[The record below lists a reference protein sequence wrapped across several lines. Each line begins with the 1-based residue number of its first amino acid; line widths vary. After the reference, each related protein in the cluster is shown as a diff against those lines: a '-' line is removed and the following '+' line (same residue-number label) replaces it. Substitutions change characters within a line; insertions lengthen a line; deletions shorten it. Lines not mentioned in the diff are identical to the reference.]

1 HAHAA
6 CAAAG
11 GAGRPRRVGAVP
23 EAAGTA
29 GAVRRSRASLRAQ
42 HLPQRRGHPSRRC
55 PAHGSALNEK
65 TPMLKNTR
73 TIRVEW
79 GDCDPAGIVFYPR
92 YFEMFEAC
100 IAALFERATGMT
112 KFEMLKAYDFAG
124 YPVVE
129 ARAQFLAPAKYG
141 DDVIAETTISEFR
154 RSSFDV

>member
-1 HAHAA
+1 
-6 CAAAG
+6 
-11 GAGRPRRVGAVP
+11 
-23 EAAGTA
+23 
-29 GAVRRSRASLRAQ
+29 
-42 HLPQRRGHPSRRC
+42 
-55 PAHGSALNEK
+55 
-65 TPMLKNTR
+65 MLKNTR

-112 KFEMLKAYDFAG
+112 KYEMLKAYDFSG

-141 DDVIAETTISEFR
+141 DDVIAETTISAFR
-154 RSSFDV
+154 RSSFDVVHKVFNGGKPAVEGFETRVWVGRDPQDAGRLKSKAIPREMIDRFTAE